1 MIEKENLKKHGKLFS
16 TVMGIFFTE
25 MFRTIFIVVLLVIVT
40 RFFIIQPFIVKGS
53 SMEPNFHDNEYI
65 FVEEASS
72 KIAGFS
78 RGDVV
83 IFKHPENQCTQ
94 FVNKSFIN
102 RTFLQG
108 PCTNF
113 IKRVIGLPGEA
124 VIVKDGTIKIKNK
137 EHPDGFI
144 LNESYIPKDDS
155 YKLKG
160 DMSRTLGNDEYFVLG
175 DNRQPNASLDSRE
188 WGVLPRNHITGKA
201 WVVVLPFDKF
211 GLVSHPKY

>member
-1 MIEKENLKKHGKLFS
+1 MLEEEKTKKHEKKVSAITGVFFS
-16 TVMGIFFTE
+16 E
-25 MFRTIFIVVLLVIVT
+25 MFRTILIVVLLVVVT

-53 SMEPNFHDNEYI
+53 SMEPNFQDNEYI
-65 FVEEASS
+65 FVEEVSS
-72 KIAGFS
+72 KVAGFS
-78 RGDVV
+78 RGNVV

-94 FVNKSFIN
+94 FINESFIKSI
-102 RTFLQG
+102 FLQG

-113 IKRVIGLPGEA
+113 IKRVIGLPGETM
-124 VIVKDGTIKIKNK
+124 VIKDGTIKIKNK

-144 LNESYIPKDDS
+144 LDESYIPKDDT

-160 DMSRTLGNDEYFVLG
+160 DMTRTIKEDEYFVLG

-188 WGVLPRNHITGKA
+188 WGVLPKNHITGKA
-201 WVVVLPFDKF
+201 WLVVLPFDKF